1 MSAPRSA
8 KLFKTGSSQAVR
20 LPSEFRFDR
29 DEVYISRDE
38 TSGDIVLS
46 TRPGAKAWDDFLALI
61 HSIDAPEDFMAER
74 PMNVIPHERDL
85 FADRGH

>member
-8 KLFKTGSSQAVR
+8 KLFKTGGSQAVR

-29 DEVYISRDE
+29 DDVYISRDE

-61 HSIDAPEDFMAER
+61 HSIDTPEDFMAER
-74 PMNVIPHERDL
+74 PMNIIPQERDW
-85 FADRGH
+85 FADRGQ

>member
-1 MSAPRSA
+1 MSAPRPA

-38 TSGDIVLS
+38 ASGDVVLS
-46 TRPGAKAWDDFLALI
+46 TRPGARAWDDFLALI
-61 HSIDAPEDFMAER
+61 HSINAPDDFMAER
-74 PMNVIPHERDL
+74 PMNVIPQERDL
-85 FADRGH
+85 FADRG

>member
-1 MSAPRSA
+1 MSTPRSA

-46 TRPGAKAWDDFLALI
+46 TRP
-61 HSIDAPEDFMAER
+61 APKPGMTSW
-74 PMNVIPHERDL
+74 P
-85 FADRGH
+85 

>member
-1 MSAPRSA
+1 MSTPRSA

-20 LPSEFRFDR
+20 LPSEFRFDC

-61 HSIDAPEDFMAER
+61 HSIDTPEDFMAER
-74 PMNVIPHERDL
+74 PMNVSPHERDV
-85 FADRGH
+85 FAGRGH